1 MLDRPRGG
9 CLLCKRRNQGWRLA
23 PDAHF
28 VSDGNAGCL
37 ALPRVRHERRNIKN
51 DDMEGSGFKYRFEK
65 LDIWKLSRELVVA
78 VYALTRG
85 FPLEE
90 KYALCSQIQRAVI
103 SVPSNIAEGMS
114 RNSIKEQ
121 LRFIEIAYGSL
132 MEVYWS
138 LTRRIWIIYAKTSS
152 KKSSTTWSSGYSC
165 FRRRGWVI
173 FR

>member
-1 MLDRPRGG
+1 M
-9 CLLCKRRNQGWRLA
+9 

-37 ALPRVRHERRNIKN
+37 ALPRVRHERRNINN

-132 MEVYWS
+132 MEVYCQMVLS
-138 LTRRIWIIYAKTSS
+138 MDLGYISSDELKIIRERIDYLAIKMSS
-152 KKSSTTWSSGYSC
+152 FKKSLS
-165 FRRRGWVI
+165 RG
-173 FR
+173 